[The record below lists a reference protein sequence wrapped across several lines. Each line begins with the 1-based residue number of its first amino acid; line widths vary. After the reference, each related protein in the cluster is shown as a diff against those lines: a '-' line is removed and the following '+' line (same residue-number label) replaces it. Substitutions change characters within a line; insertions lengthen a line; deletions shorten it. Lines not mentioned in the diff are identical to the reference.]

1 MKNKFKIGFFGD
13 DVWAHNCLRFI
24 LNDKSLNVSFICGRY
39 KTNDKKL
46 KKIAKKNKIKFYK
59 EKNINSKKFFKI
71 LKKEKL
77 DLLVSMSFDQIF
89 KKKVINLVNKKIINC
104 HAGKL
109 PFYRGRNVLNWVL
122 INGEKEFGI
131 TTHFIN
137 ESIDE
142 GNVIMQKKFLIKK
155 NDNYNTLLKKSHKE
169 CAKILFET
177 IKKIQRKNFKSVPQK
192 MLSKNFSYF
201 KKRAKGDE
209 IINLKQKSY
218 QIKNFVKA
226 LVKPGPLARIK
237 LDNNNQIFIKK
248 VSILKKKSLISQLS
262 KKNLKLIN
270 KKFYFK
276 STDLKII
283 RIDEWKSIKPI
294 KSNFVSLN
302 T

>member
-1 MKNKFKIGFFGD
+1 MINKFKIGFFGD
-13 DVWAHNCLRFI
+13 EVWAHNCLKFL
-24 LNDKSLNVSFICGRY
+24 LNDKSLNISFICGRY
-39 KTNDKKL
+39 KTNDKEL
-46 KKIAKKNKIKFYK
+46 RKIAKKNNVKFYR
-59 EKNINSKKFFKI
+59 EKNINSSKFLKI

-77 DLLVSMSFDQIF
+77 DLIVSMSFDQIF
-89 KKKVINLVNKKIINC
+89 EKKIINLVNKKIINC

-155 NDNYNTLLKKSHKE
+155 NDDYNTLLKKSYKK
-169 CAKILFET
+169 CGKILFET
-177 IKKIQRKNFKSVPQK
+177 IKKIQNKNFKSIPQK
-192 MLSKNFSYF
+192 KLSKSFSYF
-201 KKRAKGDE
+201 KKRTKGDE
-209 IINLKQKSY
+209 IINLNQKSY

-226 LVKPGPLARIK
+226 LVEPGPLARIK
-237 LDNNNQIFIKK
+237 LYNNNEILIKK

-294 KSNFVSLN
+294 KSSFVSLN
-302 T
+302 I

>member
-13 DVWAHNCLRFI
+13 DIWAHNCLHFL
-24 LNDKSLNVSFICGRY
+24 LNDKSLKISFICGRY
-39 KTNDKKL
+39 ITNDKKL
-46 KKIAKKNKIKFYK
+46 KKIAKKNRIQFYK
-59 EKNINSKKFFKI
+59 EKNINSSKFLKI
-71 LKKEKL
+71 LKKKRL

-89 KKKVINLVNKKIINC
+89 KKKIINLVSKKIINC

-137 ESIDE
+137 EKIDE
-142 GNVIMQKKFLIKK
+142 GNVIMQKNFLIKK
-155 NDNYNTLLKKSHKE
+155 NDDYQTLLKKSHTE

-177 IKKIQRKNFKSVPQK
+177 IKKIQRKKFKSVPQK
-192 MLSKNFSYF
+192 KLSKGFSYF
-201 KKRAKGDE
+201 KKRTNGDE
-209 IINLKQKSY
+209 ILNLKQKSY

-226 LVKPGPLARIK
+226 LVEPGPIARLK
-237 LDNNNQIFIKK
+237 LNNNNQIFIKK
-248 VSILKKKSLISQLS
+248 VSILERKSLISQLG

-270 KKFYFK
+270 NKLYFK
-276 STDLKII
+276 SIDLKIV

-294 KSNFVSLN
+294 KNNSVSLN
-302 T
+302 I